1 VRDSLG
7 HSTPVPASDLV
18 ATSSVDIDE
27 IDIQD
32 GTVTV
37 TFPHASAHVITVTQ
51 LSTGLTADIDIE
63 VTPADD
69 QDDDWLGDTGMDT
82 VLPLGIAMALVLLG
96 VALLVMRRRA

>member
-69 QDDDWLGDTGMDT
+69 QDDDWLGDTGIDAA
-82 VLPLGIAMALVLLG
+82 LPLGVA
-96 VALLVMRRRA
+96 VALLLLGMTLVVMRRRA